1 MEGFFDL
8 TPEQKRAERLS
19 VLQNPAFA
27 DPRYPPLILE
37 DLQKWD
43 FEYQKKIGDA
53 EKAAALAAADTRTAT
68 AVQTAQTDAQKCKA
82 QDTYDINILV
92 ATFNA
97 ALAQNAKLVT
107 TSTQNL
113 NQSSGQA
120 QDLSGQIQQLE
131 QQQAELKASIEQHS
145 RDFVDLRDAMP
156 ELIPNTNVH
165 ILDDYTMWVLV
176 LSYSLFIVSVIF
188 YYCHIHNYALNSILI
203 STISAGIITVF
214 IFILMILLL

>member
-1 MEGFFDL
+1 MEGFFD
-8 TPEQKRAERLS
+8 AAS
-19 VLQNPAFA
+19 
-27 DPRYPPLILE
+27 
-37 DLQKWD
+37 DLA
-43 FEYQKKIGDA
+43 A
-53 EKAAALAAADTRTAT
+53 EKCN
-68 AVQTAQTDAQKCKA
+68 K
-82 QDTYDINILV
+82 QDIYSINRLV
-92 ATFNA
+92 GTFNA

-120 QDLSGQIQQLE
+120 QDLGVEIQQLE
-131 QQQAELKASIEQHS
+131 QKQAELKASIEQHS